1 MRYTI
6 TFIVATLFSIQSFSQ
21 NLDIK
26 TLIYA
31 YNSTSVMNAFET
43 LKNANGFSGKV
54 FLTMY
59 KGDSTITMHFGADSL
74 KARRQTGKIIVSCSA
89 FNDKEQFVC
98 LKQQAD
104 KQLKQV
110 EIASAES
117 MGVQRNHLVYGKS
130 KLLKK
135 GDLRLI
141 LTKCFDK
148 ERTLT
153 YYSFHIAPYPGY

>member
-6 TFIVATLFSIQSFSQ
+6 TFFIATLFSIQSFSQ
-21 NLDIK
+21 NLDIN
-26 TLIYA
+26 TLIKA
-31 YNSTSVMNAFET
+31 NNSKSVMNAFEI
-43 LKNANGFSGKV
+43 LKSANGFSGKV

-59 KGDSTITMHFGADSL
+59 KGDSTITMHFGTDSL
-74 KARRQTGKIIVSCSA
+74 IARRQTGKIIVSCSA
-89 FNDKEQFVC
+89 FNDKEQFVY
-98 LKQQAD
+98 LKQQAE
-104 KQLKQV
+104 KKLKQI

-117 MGVQRNHLVYGKS
+117 MGVQRNHIVYGQS
-130 KLLKK
+130 KFLKK
-135 GDLRLI
+135 GDLRVI

>member
-1 MRYTI
+1 MKYTI
-6 TFIVATLFSIQSFSQ
+6 TFIIATLFSIQSFSQ
-21 NLDIK
+21 NLDIN
-26 TLIYA
+26 TLIKA
-31 YNSTSVMNAFET
+31 YNSTSVMNAFEV
-43 LKNANGFSGKV
+43 LKNAKGFSGKA
-54 FLTMY
+54 LLNMY
-59 KGDSTITMHFGADSL
+59 KGDSTITLYFGADSL
-74 KARRQTGKIIVSCSA
+74 KARRQTMKIIVSCSA
-89 FNDKEQFVC
+89 FNDKGQFVD

-104 KQLKQV
+104 KKLKQV
-110 EIASAES
+110 EIANAES
-117 MGVQRNHLVYGKS
+117 LGVQRNHFVYGQS